1 MFPGIRTLRRSK
13 ILYNTLSSAFVCFL
27 FIFYL
32 HYSDKNEI
40 IGSLGYILRLASSNH
55 ALPGPTAD
63 NNKSVEVTQGLALDN
78 HNVELVVSSMKNQD
92 TSWYST
98 YFPDWKSNIY
108 VVNDPS
114 SSLTVPRY
122 KGHEAMTYLT
132 YISHVHPSARLYY
145 CGKTRNRTDWGSG
158 SSLTDTTLY
167 QTTFSFSTPRDSNGT
182 TMIPTMTA
190 SHYSATSDS
199 HTCKTKDTWICAV
212 SGCSAAQSNSALWR
226 NRPLVIHSTT
236 TRPQVRFFDRF
247 LRTCTSQTT
256 TILFLLRSESA
267 AVLSL
272 LWPRKRSNSGLGVT
286 TYGIGSGCLTPRFKM
301 SSVVDSLSILGIVRL
316 LSFPSSSMRLAWVSQ
331 LTCGAVSYLWKRS
344 RILPFSGG
352 MLLQGLWDVRS
363 SELFDGSVWNSV

>member
-145 CGKTRNRTDWGSG
+145 CGKTRNRTD
-158 SSLTDTTLY
+158 
-167 QTTFSFSTPRDSNGT
+167 
-182 TMIPTMTA
+182 
-190 SHYSATSDS
+190 
-199 HTCKTKDTWICAV
+199 
-212 SGCSAAQSNSALWR
+212 
-226 NRPLVIHSTT
+226 
-236 TRPQVRFFDRF
+236 
-247 LRTCTSQTT
+247 
-256 TILFLLRSESA
+256 
-267 AVLSL
+267 
-272 LWPRKRSNSGLGVT
+272 
-286 TYGIGSGCLTPRFKM
+286 
-301 SSVVDSLSILGIVRL
+301 
-316 LSFPSSSMRLAWVSQ
+316 
-331 LTCGAVSYLWKRS
+331 
-344 RILPFSGG
+344 
-352 MLLQGLWDVRS
+352 
-363 SELFDGSVWNSV
+363 